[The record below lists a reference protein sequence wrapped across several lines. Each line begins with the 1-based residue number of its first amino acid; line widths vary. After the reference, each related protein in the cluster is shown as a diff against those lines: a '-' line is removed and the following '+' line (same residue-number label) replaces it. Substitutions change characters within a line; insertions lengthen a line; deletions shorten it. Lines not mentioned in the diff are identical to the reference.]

1 MPSSFNSLDLFS
13 SGPHRFLP
21 GPSGEQLIHRTARC
35 DPDLQSGTQAVGPLD
50 STVLVR
56 GRLVA
61 DSDAALWSLI
71 EAITAALTDPP
82 TTADLIDLHAHTYAG
97 MSFISFI
104 PTAPTDRGRQ
114 ISLPY
119 EARFTRFPT

>member
-21 GPSGEQLIHRTARC
+21 GPTGDQLIERAAL
-35 DPDLQSGTQAVGPLD
+35 DPTQSGTQAIGPLD
-50 STVLVR
+50 ATVLIR

-61 DSDAALWSLI
+61 ESDAALWSLI
-71 EAITAALTDPP
+71 NAIATSLTDPP
-82 TTADLIDLHAHTYAG
+82 TAADLIDTHAHTYSG
-97 MSFISFI
+97 MAFISFK
-104 PTAPTDRGRQ
+104 PTGPIDRGRQ

-119 EARFTRFPT
+119 EANFIRLSA